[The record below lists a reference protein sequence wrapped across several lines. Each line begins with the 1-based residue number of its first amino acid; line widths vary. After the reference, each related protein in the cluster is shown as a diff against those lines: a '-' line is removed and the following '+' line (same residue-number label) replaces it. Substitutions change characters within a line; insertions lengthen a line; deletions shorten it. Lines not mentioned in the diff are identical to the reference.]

1 MKFTFSWLKEF
12 VDVDSTPSDLAQRL
26 TMGGLEVESLT
37 AVREPENGT
46 EDWLFEIGVT
56 PNRGDCLS
64 IAGIAREVA
73 ALTGAPLKSP
83 PVSAPGKDAGMRRR
97 ISISIE
103 DPQLCPRYSARIVDD
118 IKIVPSPPWL

>member
-1 MKFTFSWLKEF
+1 MKFTFNWLKEF
-12 VDVDSTPSDLAQRL
+12 VEIDSAPADLANAL
-26 TMGGLEVESLT
+26 TMAGLEVESIT
-37 AVREPENGT
+37 PARDPAVDK

-73 ALTGAPLKSP
+73 ALTKGKLLSP
-83 PVSAPGKDAGMRRR
+83 PIDVGGKDPGGQKQ

-103 DPQLCPRYSARIVDD
+103 DPLLCPR
-118 IKIVPSPPWL
+118 